1 MKRYIRG
8 VKTVKKGTE
17 ERSIEKAVKWNK
29 NSIGEKKKN

>member
-8 VKTVKKGTE
+8 VKTVKKRTE

-29 NSIGEKKKN
+29 NSIRRKKEN

>member
-8 VKTVKKGTE
+8 VKTVKKWTE

-29 NSIGEKKKN
+29 NSIRRKKEN